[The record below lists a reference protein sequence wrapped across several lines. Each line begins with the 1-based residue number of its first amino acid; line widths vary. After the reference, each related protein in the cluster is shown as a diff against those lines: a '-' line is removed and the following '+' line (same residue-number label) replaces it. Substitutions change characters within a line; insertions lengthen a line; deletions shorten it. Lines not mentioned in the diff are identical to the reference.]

1 MLFPDV
7 QIAIIGPAMISFA
20 AKIERLLLKHYNA
33 CLAVCAL
40 GVLFCWL
47 QSLTYVRP
55 LPAPVTAESAVPQGE
70 HAMRAA
76 FQLPRTAADMRFAV
90 SHMPRL
96 FDLTPFGRA
105 CFCLR
110 DNECAAGALT
120 FVSDLLLGNLIRGID
135 PVDEI
140 TRPVALQSVGKAN
153 AAKAPAELKPVSA
166 GIEAPGQVDRTAFTR

>member
-1 MLFPDV
+1 
-7 QIAIIGPAMISFA
+7 MISFA
-20 AKIERLLLKHYNA
+20 TKIERLLLKHYNA

-47 QSLTYVRP
+47 QSLSYVRP
-55 LPAPVTAESAVPQGE
+55 LPAQVTAESGVPQGE

-76 FQLPRTAADMRFAV
+76 FQLPRTVADMRFAV

-110 DNECAAGALT
+110 DNECATGALT

-140 TRPVALQSVGKAN
+140 TKPVALQTVGKAD
-153 AAKAPAELKPVSA
+153 AVKVTAPLKPVSA
-166 GIEAPGQVDRTAFTR
+166 DSEMPGQLDHTAFTR